1 MKMFKTFLAVFFS
14 ILFSLFV
21 VLNVFVFNISLFAD
35 KNNIKKNIKNID
47 LVKEVNKVRN
57 SGSVDNESKINKTIN
72 EVYSVAKEYGVPERV
87 VDEIINSDTTKNI
100 LGVSAG
106 NFMDYI
112 INGSDFSFL
121 SVDEAYNLISK
132 NVDKLINEV
141 DIDISLGQKE
151 KFLNRVKLELP
162 DIIDSFP
169 KKEDLLASSYGKR
182 IKMFQKMFNKS
193 VKIVLIV
200 GLTFSMIMVFIL
212 KKIEAFNYLGI
223 AMLLSGLILAIFS
236 FLIPSLLISGLNQ
249 AELSIFAGSLID
261 YLSKDFLIS
270 SIAVITLSI
279 ISLLI
284 FKFKYKVN

>member
-200 GLTFSMIMVFIL
+200 GLTLSMIMVFIL